1 MRAWQPSIARRGRSI
16 FFTACL
22 SLLVASP
29 VAAQGNGHAYGHAK
43 RGGGPSAAGKPEVQ
57 KGVPIAGTGIR
68 NFGSWLDDASMLPV
82 GQGALNLSFG
92 YWRTPSFNEWDLPVA
107 DASIGLA
114 PRVQFGASMPYF
126 HASEIGG
133 PVARG
138 FGDLYLSAKVQLREP
153 SATDHKLGLSVTPV
167 LEVLTTA
174 PTPDASRMS
183 WALPISAEW
192 QAKRWRTFGS
202 VGYFSRG
209 SLFASGALE
218 VALTDRAYLTGT
230 LTQSHSVKRD
240 DLSAA
245 LGYAQTRLDVNGAV
259 SAAISETL
267 TIFGSVGRTLS
278 KRDPNSATIMVS
290 GGVSIS
296 FDAWRMGASGQQQ

>member
-1 MRAWQPSIARRGRSI
+1 MLRAI
-16 FFTACL
+16 CVLVL
-22 SLLVASP
+22 SVIASP

-43 RGGGPSAAGKPEVQ
+43 RGGGPSAAAAPELQ
-57 KGVPIAGTGIR
+57 LPAGTGVR
-68 NFGSWLDDASMLPV
+68 NFGSWLDDASIMPQ
-82 GQGALNLSFG
+82 GTGALTLSFG

-153 SATDHKLGLSVTPV
+153 SATRHKLGLSLTPV

-174 PTPDASRMS
+174 PSPGVSRMG

-202 VGYFSRG
+202 AGYFSRG

-218 VALTDRAYLTGT
+218 LALTDRAFLTGT

-240 DLSAA
+240 DLSTA

-259 SAAISETL
+259 SAAISDTL

-278 KRDPNSATIMVS
+278 KRDPNSATIMLS

-296 FDAWRMGASGQQQ
+296 FHAWRMGASGQQQ